1 MCLTSRVGA
10 NFFTGSLADRI
21 TGGAESGGFSIRGSA
36 QADVPGFSIR
46 GASREV
52 NPVVKEL
59 FPSKFSSGGEPSDL
73 FADKMRDRNT
83 QRRRA
88 EDMM

>member
-1 MCLTSRVGA
+1 MSDISVTA

-21 TGGAESGGFSIRGSA
+21 TGGPESGGFSIRGSA
-36 QADVPGFSIR
+36 QVDVPGFSIR

-59 FPSKFSSGGEPSDL
+59 FPSKFSNGEPNDL

>member
-1 MCLTSRVGA
+1 MSDISVTA
-10 NFFTGSLADRI
+10 NFFIGSLADRI
-21 TGGAESGGFSIRGSA
+21 TGGPESGGFSIRGSA
-36 QADVPGFSIR
+36 QVDVPGFSIR

-59 FPSKFSSGGEPSDL
+59 FPSKFSNGEPNDL